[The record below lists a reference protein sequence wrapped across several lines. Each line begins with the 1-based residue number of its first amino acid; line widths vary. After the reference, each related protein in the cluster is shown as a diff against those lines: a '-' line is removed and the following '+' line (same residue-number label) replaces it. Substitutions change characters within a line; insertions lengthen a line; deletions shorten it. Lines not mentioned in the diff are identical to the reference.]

1 MGLNIIPRR
10 GNIQASKAAHAAINP
25 NGVIQLRLQLHNLRG
40 RLRLMLRIRQQLAQP
55 TPTQR
60 LTLLQNLQKDP
71 LPNNRPHP
79 KGLLRGRLHIF
90 RQPGQLNLF
99 YRQVF
104 PQQY

>member
-10 GNIQASKAAHAAINP
+10 GNIQASKTTHAAINP

-40 RLRLMLRIRQQLAQP
+40 LLRVMLRVRQQRAQP
-55 TPTQR
+55 TPPKGR
-60 LTLLQNLQKDP
+60 TLFENVQKNP
-71 LPNNRPHP
+71 LPNNGPHP
-79 KGLLRGRLHIF
+79 KSVLRGRLHIF

-104 PQQY
+104 A